1 MIVTRLM
8 GGLGNQMFQYAA
20 GRSLALRLG
29 TELLIDRTWL
39 ESERQMFETPRR
51 YELDVLRLRARFASP
66 ELVSALERRGNN
78 PLNRLRKKIGI
89 AAPAVV
95 LRETSHAFDPSFR
108 TVSRNVLLVGYWQ
121 SEKYFAACADEIR
134 SEFGLRDSPSD
145 RNRELIEQMRATSS
159 LSLHVRR
166 GDYVSSE
173 TTNRFHGV
181 MPIAYYRDAVRAVTE
196 RAGPVE
202 IFVFSD
208 DIDWCKRELEISGHR
223 LHYVDHNTRGSEDMR
238 LMSSCRHHILAN
250 SSFSWWGAWLN
261 PDPGKLV
268 VAPVRWF
275 QEPSVDTSDL
285 LPGGWLRL

>member
-1 MIVTRLM
+1 MIVTRLV

-20 GRSLALRLG
+20 GWSLARRLG
-29 TELLIDRTWL
+29 AELLVDRTWL
-39 ESERQMFETPRR
+39 ECEGQMFETPRR
-51 YELDVLRLRARFASP
+51 YELGAFRLQARSASP
-66 ELVSALERRGNN
+66 ELVSKLEQRGNSR
-78 PLNRLRKKIGI
+78 LNRLCRRLGLT
-89 AAPAVV
+89 ASPVV
-95 LRETSHAFDPSFR
+95 FYETSQAFDARFKAISGDL
-108 TVSRNVLLVGYWQ
+108 LLVGYWQ
-121 SEKYFAACADEIR
+121 SEKYFAAFADEIR

-145 RNRELIEQMRATSS
+145 RNRELIEQMRATNS

-173 TTNRFHGV
+173 ATNRFHGV

-208 DIDWCKRELEISGHR
+208 DIDWCKREIEIPGR
-223 LHYVDHNTRGSEDMR
+223 QLHFVDHNTRGSEDMR

-261 PDPGKLV
+261 LDPGKVV
-268 VAPVRWF
+268 VAPARWF
-275 QEPSVDTSDL
+275 QEPSVDTSDF
-285 LPGGWLRL
+285 LPEGWLRL

>member
-20 GRSLALRLG
+20 GWSLARRLG
-29 TELLIDRTWL
+29 TELLVDRTWL
-39 ESERQMFETPRR
+39 ESERKMFETPRR
-51 YELDVLRLRARFASP
+51 YELDGFRLRACFASP
-66 ELVSALERRGNN
+66 ELVSALERRGDS
-78 PLNRLRKKIGI
+78 PLNRLLNKIRLT
-89 AAPAVV
+89 ASPVV
-95 LRETSHAFDPSFR
+95 FRETNHAFDARFEAISG
-108 TVSRNVLLVGYWQ
+108 NVLLVGYWQ

-145 RNRELIEQMRATSS
+145 RNRELIEQMRATNS

-173 TTNRFHGV
+173 TTHRFHGV
-181 MPIAYYRDAVRAVTE
+181 MPIAYYRDAVQAVIE
-196 RAGPVE
+196 RVGPVE

-208 DIDWCKRELEISGHR
+208 DIDWCKRELEILGQR
-223 LHYVDHNTRGSEDMR
+223 LHVVDHNTQDNEDMR

-261 PDPGKLV
+261 PDPGKVV
-268 VAPVRWF
+268 VAPARWF

-285 LPGGWLRL
+285 LREGWLRL